1 LIGLDTYVLVR
12 YVAQDDRTQSAVA
25 TRLLERELT
34 PDDPGY
40 ISLVTLAE
48 VVWVLVSVYGA
59 DRPTVLRVLEGLL
72 GAPQLR
78 VQDAEAAWLAVLDYR
93 EDTFKAD
100 FSDALIARLA
110 LAQGCRHT
118 ATFDRVAA
126 RQPGFQLL
134 R

>member
-1 LIGLDTYVLVR
+1 MIGLDTNVLVR
-12 YVAQDDRTQSAVA
+12 YVAQDDRSQSAAA

-59 DRPTVLRVLEGLL
+59 DRPTVLRVVEGLL

-93 EDTFKAD
+93 EDTFNAD
-100 FSDALIARLA
+100 FSDALTARLA
-110 LAQGCRHT
+110 MAQGCRHT
-118 ATFDRVAA
+118 ATLDRIAA